1 MVVMLAAT
9 LSGCRLAKK
18 DEDGTVKKTVYGAYA
33 VVGKSL
39 DDPDIPDPEMEGTTV
54 GQNDKKGFVHFKK
67 LSLIHIYTIGIRV
80 VPRVDIKNSS
90 LCGRVL
96 FLLPE
101 YRRKSNLI
109 REYRKDQ

>member
-1 MVVMLAAT
+1 MVH
-9 LSGCRLAKK
+9 SKK
-18 DEDGTVKKTVYGAYA
+18 PSVSEFHTVAVSLNAMQQSFSYHVSVIKK
-33 VVGKSL
+33 KF
-39 DDPDIPDPEMEGTTV
+39 
-54 GQNDKKGFVHFKK
+54 ND
-67 LSLIHIYTIGIRV
+67 TIGIRV
-80 VPRVDIKNSS
+80 VPRVYIKNSS

>member
-1 MVVMLAAT
+1 MVQSKKPSVSEFHTVAVSLNAMQQSFSYHVSVGDNGVCPLRRD
-9 LSGCRLAKK
+9 LSAYGNKK
-18 DEDGTVKKTVYGAYA
+18 KF
-33 VVGKSL
+33 
-39 DDPDIPDPEMEGTTV
+39 
-54 GQNDKKGFVHFKK
+54 ND
-67 LSLIHIYTIGIRV
+67 TIGIRV
-80 VPRVDIKNSS
+80 VPRVYIKNSS